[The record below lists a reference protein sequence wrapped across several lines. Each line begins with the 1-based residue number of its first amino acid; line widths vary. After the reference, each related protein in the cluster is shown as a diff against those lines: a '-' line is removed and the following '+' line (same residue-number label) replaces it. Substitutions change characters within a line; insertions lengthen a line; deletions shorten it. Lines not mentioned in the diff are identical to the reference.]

1 MTALQLLIQ
10 QLLGRQQS
18 SSYGYPYSTV
28 QSQYPAYPQQQYPQ
42 YPQYPQQYPAQY
54 PQYPT
59 QFSGSAYIPPIAPY
73 YNPGYPVNPYS
84 NYPTPTTTYPPVNCS
99 TLASPA
105 PAYNGSYVGQV
116 VTTYPNGPYCAAQT
130 YTWNGAAWVN
140 GTVVS
145 QIGSAYTAVGAS
157 PSPLYGS
164 AAAAACESA
173 GGTYYGSS
181 GQCGYPSGHMATW
194 NGSAFV

>member
-28 QSQYPAYPQQQYPQ
+28 QPQYPTYPQYPQYQYPQ
-42 YPQYPQQYPAQY
+42 YPQYPQQQY
-54 PQYPT
+54 P
-59 QFSGSAYIPPIAPY
+59 GSAYIPPITPY
-73 YNPGYPVNPYS
+73 YPTNPYG
-84 NYPTPTTTYPPVNCS
+84 NYPSPVTTYPPIQ
-99 TLASPA
+99 TGAQTP
-105 PAYNGSYVGQV
+105 PAYPGSYIGQV
-116 VTTYPNGPYCAAQT
+116 VQTGVYPYNAT
-130 YTWNGAAWVN
+130 YTWNGSMWTTNYSSIGGAYA
-140 GTVVS
+140 VVAGGAPAS
-145 QIGSAYTAVGAS
+145 GSS

-164 AAAAACESA
+164 AAAAVCEMA

-181 GQCGYPSGHMATW
+181 GQCGYPNGHMGTW